1 MGEMGVI
8 HLLVSARTRM
18 QNSREKSAN
27 DKKKKTETEKIRLIR
42 IVTVVGGSYA
52 WCSGT

>member
-1 MGEMGVI
+1 MGLIPFRISE
-8 HLLVSARTRM
+8 RTAM

-27 DKKKKTETEKIRLIR
+27 YKEKKETKEKIRLIR
-42 IVTVVGGSYA
+42 IVTVDGGSYV